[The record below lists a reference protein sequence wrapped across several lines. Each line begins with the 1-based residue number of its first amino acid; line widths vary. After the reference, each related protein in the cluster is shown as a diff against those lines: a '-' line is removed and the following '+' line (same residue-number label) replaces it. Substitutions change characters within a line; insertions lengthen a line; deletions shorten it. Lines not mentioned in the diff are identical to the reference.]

1 MILKN
6 SQYEWHLRA
15 FFLAVNEN
23 GRWMINN
30 LHFAEPSSSQQ
41 EKEHYPKTLV
51 MKNTVQIR
59 NKLLNDSLA
68 AGMMGGYIEEGF
80 PFYFINRQMLNYLGY
95 DNEKD
100 FINDINGLISNC
112 MHPDDRIPINKEIE
126 KQLKNDTGYD
136 VEYRMKKKDGSYI
149 WVHDLGRTVIT
160 EDKRSAIISVCL
172 DITAQKKAQEE
183 ILNIYNNIPGAVFR
197 CRFDSELSIIDA
209 NDGLF
214 DFLGYTRKEFS
225 EMGNCMAAV
234 LHPDDMD
241 GIIIELSTQLKN
253 GNTIDNEN
261 RIICKGGIVKWI
273 SVKAQLFKEE
283 NGEDCFYCVFVDITE
298 EKRLQERVKEL
309 YESELKH
316 FAEQSSSERIIQGRL
331 NVTQNIIESYT
342 STPNL
347 ALVKI
352 GDTYD
357 KCIEKLSESAVDAKY
372 GENIRASL
380 SRESVIRN
388 FALGNNSY
396 HFDFL
401 RKGND
406 GSVFWSIT
414 SLRFCINPENE
425 NILVFFYTSDVTE
438 QKLQEQL
445 LKQIAEI
452 DYDIITEIDIN
463 NDQYR
468 LISLNDAGGNTLPSS
483 GMFQEEIINLAN
495 KFMDETSKEEYLSKL
510 DYGYMKKQLESNKT
524 YSFIIEIKNIYGEL
538 KTKRL
543 QVFYINKELGR
554 VCICLLYT
562 ADAADE

>member
-1 MILKN
+1 MNI
-6 SQYEWHLRA
+6 
-15 FFLAVNEN
+15 
-23 GRWMINN
+23 
-30 LHFAEPSSSQQ
+30 
-41 EKEHYPKTLV
+41 
-51 MKNTVQIR
+51 
-59 NKLLNDSLA
+59 
-68 AGMMGGYIEEGF
+68 
-80 PFYFINRQMLNYLGY
+80 
-95 DNEKD
+95 
-100 FINDINGLISNC
+100 C
-112 MHPDDRIPINKEIE
+112 
-126 KQLKNDTGYD
+126 
-136 VEYRMKKKDGSYI
+136 MKKKDGSYI

-347 ALVKI
+347 ALVKV

-425 NILVFFYTSDVTE
+425 NILAFFYTSDVTE

-468 LISLNDAGGNTLPSS
+468 LISLNEAGGNTLPSS

-510 DYGYMKKQLESNKT
+510 DYGYMKKQLEQ
-524 YSFIIEIKNIYGEL
+524 IKHTHL
-538 KTKRL
+538 
-543 QVFYINKELGR
+543 
-554 VCICLLYT
+554 
-562 ADAADE
+562 